1 MYELTC
7 QRAALEPP
15 TPQMT
20 RLITALHG
28 NQHDTDQFIG
38 VIAGTVPIPE
48 FFAPGNIQRI
58 IDTSRK
64 PAAHGHQAAGQFHFT
79 VAASDRCRPAAIVI
93 ASSIPSSRAG
103 PHRLGEKKH
112 CHAALLPMR

>member
-1 MYELTC
+1 MYDVIVVGARC
-7 QRAALEPP
+7 AGAP
-15 TPQMT
+15 TAMT

-64 PAAHGHQAAGQFHFT
+64 PAAHGHQAAG
-79 VAASDRCRPAAIVI
+79 
-93 ASSIPSSRAG
+93 SSISPSPPATGAVPPPS
-103 PHRLGEKKH
+103 
-112 CHAALLPMR
+112 